1 MEHPNTEGTT
11 NPAASALQDAARD
24 PKAAA
29 DQAVRQAG
37 DTLKSTAEHVRN
49 QMPESGIRGQVA
61 DTLTSGIKQ
70 AATRLQEQGFG
81 GMIDDVVSIARR
93 YPMQA
98 IFVGLGCGYL
108 LSRLRRD

>member
-1 MEHPNTEGTT
+1 MEYPNTEGTT

-24 PKAAA
+24 PKGAA
-29 DQAVRQAG
+29 DQATRQVG
-37 DTLKSTAEHVRN
+37 DTLKSAAEHVRE
-49 QMPESGIRGQVA
+49 QMPDSGIVGQVA
-61 DTLTSGIKQ
+61 DAVSGGIKQ
-70 AATRLQEQGFG
+70 AATPLQEQGFG
-81 GMIDDVVSIARR
+81 GMIDDVVAIARR